1 MLQDFEGRVAVVT
14 GAGSGI
20 GLALARR
27 FAREGMKLVLADID
41 QAALDAALAEL
52 RASGCEATGMRVDVS
67 NADAVEELAN
77 LTYATFGAA
86 HLLCNNAGVVPSGRF
101 RPVWDYALE
110 DWRWSLGVN
119 LMGVVHGVRSFTSRM
134 LAGGEPGHIVNTA
147 SIAGLSSGA
156 YSAPYGAAKHA
167 VVRMTEAL
175 YASLSERKAPIGASV
190 LCPGV
195 VRTNIYHSER
205 NRPKELVPADGV
217 VKESPEIDAIAAKI
231 HPSGMPPEDVAELVV
246 NAVRSGQFYIL
257 TTDSHDAA
265 IRHRM
270 ESILSRANPVFDDV
284 LALSQQENRER
295 S

>member
-1 MLQDFEGRVAVVT
+1 MLQDFTGRVAVVT

-20 GLALARR
+20 GLALAQR
-27 FAREGMKLVLADID
+27 FAREGMKLVLADINQD
-41 QAALDAALAEL
+41 ALDAALTGL
-52 RASGCEATGMRVDVS
+52 RASGCEAVGMRVDV
-67 NADAVEELAN
+67 ADAEAVDRFADLA
-77 LTYATFGAA
+77 YATFGAT

-119 LMGVVHGVRSFTSRM
+119 LMGVVHGMRSFTPRM
-134 LAGGEPGHIVNTA
+134 LAAGEPGHIVNTA

-156 YSAPYGAAKHA
+156 YSAPYGAAKHG
-167 VVRMTEAL
+167 VVRVTEAL
-175 YASLSERKAPIGASV
+175 YASLHERKAPIGASV

-205 NRPKELVPADGV
+205 NRPTELVPAGGV
-217 VKESPEIDAIAAKI
+217 TKESPEIDAIAAKI
-231 HPSGMPPEDVAELVV
+231 HPSGMPPEDVAALVV
-246 NAVRSGQFYIL
+246 DAVRGGQFYIL

-270 ESILSRANPVFDDV
+270 ESILARSNPVFDDV
-284 LALSQQENRER
+284 LGLSQQENRGR
-295 S
+295 G